1 MTQGYG
7 PQDGQPGQWGQNG
20 QWGQDGQPGQ
30 DPQQPVQQPQWGQPS
45 PAPAAPQWGQQ
56 PSAPAPQQGE
66 QAQWGGQP
74 SAQPQP
80 AASPAQPQ
88 WGGQSSAP
96 QASPA
101 PQQQWSQSSPP
112 PAPGGYPGTS
122 GYPGAAGASAGLP
135 GTGGTSTLGKLVSWM
150 FYAVLAVVAVRLI
163 GNVIVFAIQFAGG
176 ATGSTATAGVG
187 TAFGIVVLLV
197 NGLVTLALLVLAVM
211 VAIQA
216 KSRGRTGAIIIL
228 ATVVLAVI
236 AYWFLYGILLGVAA
250 NADYSTFGVVS
261 LIYLVVEIIRSLIVF
276 AALIVGGLMSRR
288 WAKQNA

>member
-7 PQDGQPGQWGQNG
+7 PQDGQQGQWGQNG

-30 DPQQPVQQPQWGQPS
+30 DPQQPAQQPQWGQPS
-45 PAPAAPQWGQQ
+45 PAQAAPQWGQQ

-66 QAQWGGQP
+66 QA
-74 SAQPQP
+74 
-80 AASPAQPQ
+80 Q

-236 AYWFLYGILLGVAA
+236 AYWILYGILLGVAA